1 MKFKTLKDFKEILL
15 YGYGVEGKS
24 TKKFLQKHFPKLTI
38 TIVDDK
44 KPAVNFE
51 NYDLLILSPG
61 VPRNKVKNISPNKI
75 TSQTELFFSNL
86 PEEKRKKIIG
96 ITGTKGKSTTT
107 KFCAEVLENAGHT
120 AKIGGNYGIP
130 LLDLFDNFLA
140 DKFEFIV
147 AELSSYQLENLSV
160 SPGIAILLNFFQ
172 DHLDR
177 HHTMQNYFLAKKNLW
192 SHQQSGDSFIVTEI
206 SRNLIGQTPQK
217 PIFTSK
223 IPADSFPKN
232 SIFKAGYWLENFG
245 TIKKLAELLNI
256 PEEIIFDTAQ
266 NFKGLPHRLEF
277 FKTRKEIKFYD
288 DAISVN
294 PDATLAGITFLD
306 KNLGSIILGG
316 QDRKQN
322 FSALINKLS
331 LLNTHIIILKSE
343 VSNLLLKNCQK
354 NKIPKEKISV
364 AKDLAEAV
372 DIAFQKTPSKHIC
385 LLSPSSPSYDQFKNF
400 KEKGDFFQKL
410 VKKY

>member
-1 MKFKTLKDFKEILL
+1 MLFSNLVSYKKILL
-15 YGYGVEGKS
+15 YGYGIEGKS
-24 TKKFLQKHFPKLTI
+24 TKIFLQKHFPELTI
-38 TIVDDK
+38 TVFDDK
-44 KPAVNFE
+44 KPEVNFAD
-51 NYDLLILSPG
+51 YDLLILSPG
-61 VPRNKVKNISPNKI
+61 IPKSKVKNISPDKI

-86 PEEKRKKIIG
+86 PEEKRKKVIG

-107 KFCAEVLENAGHT
+107 KFCAEVLENAGHP
-120 AKIGGNYGIP
+120 AKLGGNYGIP
-130 LLDLFDNFLA
+130 LLDLFDDFLA

-223 IPADSFPKN
+223 IPTDFFPKN
-232 SIFKAGYWLENFG
+232 SVFRAEYWLENFG

-277 FKTRKEIKFYD
+277 FKTRKDIKFYD

-316 QDRKQN
+316 QNRKQN
-322 FSALINKLS
+322 FSSVIEKLS

-343 VSNLLLKNCQK
+343 VSASLLKNCQK

-364 AKDLAEAV
+364 VKDLSEAV
-372 DIAFQKTPSKHIC
+372 NIAFLKTPPKHIC
-385 LLSPSSPSYDQFKNF
+385 LLSPSAPSYDQFKNF
-400 KEKGDFFQKL
+400 EEKGNLFQKL
-410 VKKY
+410 VQKF